1 VVGVTTR
8 PRLAL
13 PVAALVLV
21 LTAGCNGNGDASPP
35 DESAGGD
42 ATTSSTPSPS
52 ESPSPTVEPASGPE
66 MVPDEGGA
74 RMRAP
79 KAYTLMPRSLNTAV
93 SAEDPQARGFI
104 TLSVLPS
111 AREGDLDELARIGM
125 KRFDGKPTRL
135 PDVEIQGV
143 TFYHLAGEN
152 AVGLHQDH
160 YSAAYEN
167 KLATL
172 QFNFFASE
180 FSTPQRQKI
189 IDSVLATF
197 AWG

>member
-8 PRLAL
+8 ARHAL
-13 PVAALVLV
+13 PVAALVLF
-21 LTAGCNGNGDASPP
+21 LTAGCNGDGEPDPP
-35 DESAGGD
+35 DESPSGGE
-42 ATTSSTPSPS
+42 TTSSTPSPTD
-52 ESPSPTVEPASGPE
+52 SPSPTVEPASGPE
-66 MVPDEGGA
+66 MVPEEGGA
-74 RMRAP
+74 AMRAP
-79 KAYTLMPRSLNTAV
+79 EGYTLMPQSLNTAV
-93 SAEDPQARGFI
+93 SAEDPQARGFV

-160 YSAAYEN
+160 YAAAYEN

-172 QFNFFASE
+172 QFNFFSSE
-180 FSTPQRQKI
+180 FSKQQRQEI

-197 AWG
+197 EWE